1 MGNNSK
7 KGQYVVYE
15 RASRDEESF
24 FLIMAKQVVSEVRE
38 PKNWKQAAGPKKQHP
53 GGRKTEYGFREMLLV
68 LLLMV
73 YHRKE
78 YREMEA
84 HLKNNL
90 SLVNELGL
98 KKAPSKSSIQ
108 RAASKIGIDTLAKLN
123 DAITDRF
130 KKITDLQELGV

>member
-1 MGNNSK
+1 MG

-24 FLIMAKQVVSEVRE
+24 FLIMAKKVVQEARE
-38 PKNWKQAAGPKKQHP
+38 PKNWRVKTDPDKKHP
-53 GGRKTEYGFREMLLV
+53 GGRKTEYGFKQMLLV

-84 HLKNNL
+84 HLKNNPL
-90 SLVNELGL
+90 LVAELGL

-108 RAASKIGIDTLAKLN
+108 RAASRIGVETLAKLN
-123 DAITDRF
+123 DSITDRF
-130 KKITDLQELGV
+130 KKIMDLEEPRV